1 MPGMSYDSLMRP
13 GQILKVIK
21 RLQTPASF
29 FQRFFKISPTDVPT
43 MSPDMDTFGYDI
55 YAATRTL
62 APLSAPNSPP
72 VKVGRKPV
80 ATELATLY
88 RMHPSIDF
96 YDNEVFRSR
105 PLGSFGLNTEVDVMG
120 QSYIAMQLAHVKSM
134 MDNSIEWM
142 VAHMFKGGFG
152 LKPQGDGY
160 ELCQTTDADVISTNN
175 YKIPAGNVGDIGG
188 IIAAGEAWN
197 LSNAPVLDHL
207 MEMGVLASRISGYP
221 VKHIIMNG
229 NTAVP
234 LFNNTKLAAVGGT
247 AYRIFDSLTNREVQ
261 GDTPMT
267 SGQYTVVFRALPQFV
282 FHIYNEGY
290 VTGIQIP
297 DEETQIDANNFV
309 RYIPDGYAVIV
320 PEPSRD
326 WVGYAVGKEII
337 AENVMSNPQLV
348 SGLKIWRT
356 RDIDPARFEAKFL
369 TKYVPLLMMP
379 KAVFYANVWRTGL

>member
-1 MPGMSYDSLMRP
+1 
-13 GQILKVIK
+13 
-21 RLQTPASF
+21 
-29 FQRFFKISPTDVPT
+29 
-43 MSPDMDTFGYDI
+43 
-55 YAATRTL
+55 
-62 APLSAPNSPP
+62 
-72 VKVGRKPV
+72 
-80 ATELATLY
+80 
-88 RMHPSIDF
+88 
-96 YDNEVFRSR
+96 
-105 PLGSFGLNTEVDVMG
+105 
-120 QSYIAMQLAHVKSM
+120 
-134 MDNSIEWM
+134 M

-160 ELCQTTDADVISTNN
+160 ELCQTNDADATSTNN
-175 YKIPAGNVGDIGG
+175 YKIPAGNTGDIGG
-188 IIAAGEAWN
+188 IIASGEAWN

-267 SGQYTVVFRALPQFV
+267 SGQYTVVFRALPQYV

-309 RYIPDGYAVIV
+309 RYIPDGYAMIV

-326 WVGYAVGKEII
+326 WVGYAAGKEII

-379 KAVFYANVWRTGL
+379 KAVFYVNVWRTGL